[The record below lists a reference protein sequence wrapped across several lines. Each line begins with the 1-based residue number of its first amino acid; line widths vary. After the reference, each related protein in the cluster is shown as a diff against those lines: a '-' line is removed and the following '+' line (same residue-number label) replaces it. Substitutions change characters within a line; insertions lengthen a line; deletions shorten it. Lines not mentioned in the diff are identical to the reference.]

1 MKSIVCATDYSS
13 GSVSALKMA
22 HALCDGLHARLVVLH
37 VFDLN
42 IALLTPLSMTYK
54 KMENEAFRKHYDRLE
69 DFCKAHIGLDSSTK
83 ELELVVRENPI
94 VSEAIMDV
102 FIGFDALLVVMG
114 TKGTSTLKH
123 LIMGSNT
130 RAMIKKGSCPI
141 LAVPPNLS
149 GFSLERIAYATD
161 YDDGDIPVLSW
172 LVNQFISPL
181 GSYLHVL
188 HVHSMDVG
196 KGKIQMNRFRA
207 LLKQKI
213 PYNKIGFELM
223 YGQHISDALMQ
234 YLERG
239 EVDILIMLERTK
251 KETAHTDKIKKIM
264 RQSAVPLLSIS
275 ESMVQIQ

>member
-22 HALCDGLHARLVVLH
+22 HVLSDKLHAKLVVLH

-42 IALLTPLSMTYK
+42 IALLTPLSMTYQK
-54 KMENEAFRKHYDRLE
+54 VVNEEFGKHYERLE

-94 VSEAIMDV
+94 ISEAITDV
-102 FIGFDALLVVMG
+102 FIGFEAFLVVMG
-114 TKGTSTLKH
+114 TKGTSALKN

-130 RAMIKKGSCPI
+130 AAMIKKGSCP
-141 LAVPPNLS
+141 LMTVPPDLS
-149 GFSLERIAYATD
+149 SFSLERIGYATD

-172 LVNQFISPL
+172 LVKHIVAPL

-188 HVHSMDVG
+188 HVHLRDVEAG
-196 KGKIQMNRFRA
+196 EIQMNRFRA

-223 YGQHISDALMQ
+223 YAKHISDALMQ

-239 EVDILIMLERTK
+239 EVDILIMLERGK
-251 KETAHTDKIKKIM
+251 KETFAHINMVKKIM
-264 RQSAVPLLSIS
+264 RQTAIPLLSIN
-275 ESMVQIQ
+275 ESMVQ